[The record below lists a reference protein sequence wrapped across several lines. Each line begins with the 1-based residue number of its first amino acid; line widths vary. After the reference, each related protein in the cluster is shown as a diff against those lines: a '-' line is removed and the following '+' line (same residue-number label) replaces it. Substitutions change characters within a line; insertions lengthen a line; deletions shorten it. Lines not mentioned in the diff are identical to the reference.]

1 MKYLEAIN
9 YGNKLLKLKN
19 IHTYH
24 LDTELILSNVL
35 NSSREKIL
43 INLNN
48 RINKKNFLKFKKLI
62 LRRKK
67 KEPIAHILK
76 IKEFW
81 RYNFRINN
89 DVLIPRPETE
99 IIVSE
104 ILKVINLNSSKNI
117 LDIGTG
123 SGCILISIINE
134 RPKCKGTAIDVS
146 KKALKVA
153 LFNAKMHQLQNK
165 IQFINIDVDKFNL
178 NIYDFIVSNPP
189 YISSIDLKRLDDSVR
204 LYEPHKALSA
214 GTDGLNIIRKIIL
227 KSRKLLKVNG
237 KLIIEIGN
245 THEFY
250 TKYFLK
256 KNGFYV
262 NKICKDIQSL
272 PRVIISTKIS

>member
-134 RPKCKGTAIDVS
+134 RPRCKGTAIDVS

>member
-123 SGCILISIINE
+123 SGCILISL
-134 RPKCKGTAIDVS
+134 V
-146 KKALKVA
+146 
-153 LFNAKMHQLQNK
+153 
-165 IQFINIDVDKFNL
+165 
-178 NIYDFIVSNPP
+178 
-189 YISSIDLKRLDDSVR
+189 KR
-204 LYEPHKALSA
+204 H
-214 GTDGLNIIRKIIL
+214 
-227 KSRKLLKVNG
+227 
-237 KLIIEIGN
+237 
-245 THEFY
+245 
-250 TKYFLK
+250 
-256 KNGFYV
+256 
-262 NKICKDIQSL
+262 
-272 PRVIISTKIS
+272 

>member
-250 TKYFLK
+250 AKYFLK

>member
-1 MKYLEAIN
+1 MY
-9 YGNKLLKLKN
+9 
-19 IHTYH
+19 
-24 LDTELILSNVL
+24 
-35 NSSREKIL
+35 
-43 INLNN
+43 
-48 RINKKNFLKFKKLI
+48 
-62 LRRKK
+62 
-67 KEPIAHILK
+67 
-76 IKEFW
+76 
-81 RYNFRINN
+81 
-89 DVLIPRPETE
+89 
-99 IIVSE
+99 
-104 ILKVINLNSSKNI
+104 
-117 LDIGTG
+117 
-123 SGCILISIINE
+123 
-134 RPKCKGTAIDVS
+134 
-146 KKALKVA
+146 
-153 LFNAKMHQLQNK
+153 NK

>member
-62 LRRKK
+62 SRRKK

-134 RPKCKGTAIDVS
+134 RPRCKGTAIDVS

>member
-104 ILKVINLNSSKNI
+104 ILKVINLNSTKNI

-134 RPKCKGTAIDVS
+134 RPRCKGTAIDVS

>member
-43 INLNN
+43 INQNN

>member
-1 MKYLEAIN
+1 MYS
-9 YGNKLLKLKN
+9 
-19 IHTYH
+19 
-24 LDTELILSNVL
+24 D
-35 NSSREKIL
+35 
-43 INLNN
+43 
-48 RINKKNFLKFKKLI
+48 FF
-62 LRRKK
+62 
-67 KEPIAHILK
+67 
-76 IKEFW
+76 
-81 RYNFRINN
+81 
-89 DVLIPRPETE
+89 
-99 IIVSE
+99 
-104 ILKVINLNSSKNI
+104 
-117 LDIGTG
+117 
-123 SGCILISIINE
+123 
-134 RPKCKGTAIDVS
+134 S

>member
-62 LRRKK
+62 SRRKK

>member
-134 RPKCKGTAIDVS
+134 RPRCKGTAIDVS

-204 LYEPHKALSA
+204 LYEPDKALSA